1 MKIHDIPFLPAVELS
16 GLIRRK
22 EVSPVEAV
30 KGYLGRIDDLNPRL
44 NAYLT
49 VCREEALQVA
59 RDAEVAIARGQYRGP
74 LHGIPFALKDQI
86 YTKGVRTTLGSPIF
100 GDFVPDE
107 DATVAAKLK
116 GSGAILLGKL
126 NLAEFATT
134 GLSHAFGVVRNPWD
148 LERHT
153 GGSSSGS
160 GAATAAFLCAASL
173 GEDTAGSVRWPA
185 SWCGLAGLRPSW
197 GRVSRYGVAPG
208 VWSMDTVGP
217 ICRTVEDCAMTLQA
231 IAGHDPKDPYTW
243 KVTPPE
249 YGHALTGEVKGIR
262 VGILEEI
269 LHSEAV
275 ESEVREAV
283 LNASDVLVAL
293 GASVHPI
300 SIPLTTHSS
309 TISRG
314 LRIESPI
321 QYGNLVRHR
330 LRDISHDNRI
340 AFLVGSVLP
349 AQAYYKAQKLR
360 ALLRH
365 DVLEALETVDV
376 LLAPATGAA
385 AQRFGPDSIVDN
397 KEKAA
402 RIPSLLAP
410 AFSLAGTPA
419 LSICC
424 GFTSQ
429 DRLPIGLQIA
439 GRPFDEET
447 VLKVAH
453 AYEQGTPWHDMRPP
467 IT

>member
-1 MKIHDIPFLPAVELS
+1 MKIQDIPFLSAVELS
-16 GLIRRK
+16 GLIKRK

-30 KGYLGRIDDLNPRL
+30 EGYLGRIDHVNPKL

-49 VCREEALQVA
+49 VCREEALQAA
-59 RDAEVAIARGQYRGP
+59 REAEVAIARGQYSGP
-74 LHGIPFALKDQI
+74 FHGIPVALKDQI
-86 YTKGVRTTLGSPIF
+86 YTRGVRTTVGSPIF

-134 GLSHAFGVVRNPWD
+134 GLSHAFDIARNPWD
-148 LERHT
+148 LERYT

-185 SWCGLAGLRPSW
+185 SWCGLVGLRPSW

-208 VWSMDTVGP
+208 VWSMDAIGP

-243 KVTPPE
+243 KAAPPE
-249 YGHALTGEVKGIR
+249 YRRALTGEIKGIKL
-262 VGILEEI
+262 GIAQEMLD
-269 LHSEAV
+269 SEAV
-275 ESEVREAV
+275 ESEVRDAV
-283 LNASDVLVAL
+283 LAAAGVLADL
-293 GASVHPI
+293 GATVQEV
-300 SIPLTTHSS
+300 SIPLTDHAS

-314 LRIESPI
+314 LRIEAPI

-330 LRDISHDNRI
+330 LQDLSHDNRI
-340 AFLVGSVLP
+340 AFLVGSILP

-360 ALLRH
+360 AMLRN
-365 DVLEALETVDV
+365 DVLQALEKVDV
-376 LLAPATGAA
+376 LLCPTTGTA
-385 AQRFGPDSIVDN
+385 AQKVGPDPIIDS
-397 KEKAA
+397 KEKAG

-410 AFSLAGTPA
+410 AFSLAGIPA

-429 DRLPIGLQIA
+429 DLPIGLQIA

-453 AYEQGTPWHDMRPP
+453 TYEQRTPWHNMRPP
-467 IT
+467 IA